1 VGAYR
6 IVLAD
11 DHAMFRQCVKDLLE
25 GAGGLKVIG
34 EAGDDLRLLDFFQ
47 KEPPDMVIWGI
58 SMPNHH
64 GLAATREIKL
74 VYPEVKILILTMH
87 REKEYVD
94 YALAAGAE
102 GYLLKENA
110 DTELF
115 IAVDRIRRGEC
126 YVSPLVAGGGTFSSF
141 R

>member
-1 VGAYR
+1 MGAYR

-11 DHAMFRQCVKDLLE
+11 DHAMFRQCVKELLE
-25 GAGGLKVIG
+25 GTGELQVIG
-34 EAGDDLRLLDFFQ
+34 EAGDDLRLLDLFK

-64 GLAATREIKL
+64 GLAVTREIKMT
-74 VYPEVKILILTMH
+74 YPQVKVLILTMH
-87 REKEYVD
+87 REREYVD
-94 YALAAGAE
+94 YVQAAGAE

-126 YVSPLVAGGGTFSSF
+126 YVSPLVTGGAWSAC

>member
-1 VGAYR
+1 
-6 IVLAD
+6 
-11 DHAMFRQCVKDLLE
+11 MFRQCVKNLLE
-25 GAGGLKVIG
+25 GDRELQVIG

-64 GLAATREIKL
+64 GLAATREIRL
-74 VYPEVKILILTMH
+74 VCPEVKILILTMH

-94 YALAAGAE
+94 YALAAGVQ

-110 DTELF
+110 DMELF

-126 YVSPLVAGGGTFSSF
+126 YVSPLVAGGGSWSAF